1 MSNANAG
8 DYQNAMVSY
17 NGGRLQC
24 GGSAGINTAMV
35 NGYWYP
41 DYWDTHNH
49 YYHSYPI
56 YQVPEKSKIEQAF
69 KIMQKLMEKKI
80 VEKVSLKNFIET
92 VNEIAGVL

>member
-1 MSNANAG
+1 MSNLNAG

-17 NGGRLQC
+17 NGGLNC
-24 GGSAGINTAMV
+24 NSAGI
-35 NGYWYP
+35 GQCGDYWYP
-41 DYWDTHNH
+41 NYWDTHLH
-49 YYHSYPI
+49 YYQSYPI
-56 YQVPEKSKIEQAF
+56 YQAPEKSKIEQAF